1 MNELELRRF
10 EESVIKGA
18 SLAFKR
24 LVKKRK
30 AENGELVFARNGQVF
45 RVKAIDL

>member
-1 MNELELRRF
+1 MNERELSKF

-18 SLAFKR
+18 SIAFQR

-30 AENGELVFARNGQVF
+30 EENGELVFARNGQVF
-45 RVKAIDL
+45 RVKATDL